1 MKGRLGME
9 IIKKYDTGYT
19 QVLNKV
25 LYDSELSLRAK
36 GMYGYLFSKPDGW
49 QFHIVT
55 MQKELKES
63 KGQIYAI
70 IDELIK
76 FGYIKRNQVNENGK
90 FGGIV
95 YEFINRD
102 EKIPCSEKSAYGKT
116 SILNNTYILS
126 NTDNINISDKD
137 LFGSKQESSTDFV
150 SWEEQAPQSPQNPKP
165 AKHKFKKPTRDE
177 VILYAIQRGR
187 TDLVDKFFDYY
198 EAGDWTG
205 VKNWKQKFITWEMH
219 NEKPKQVKI
228 TTDNELRAKL

>member
-1 MKGRLGME
+1 MEEKPSYYAVIPASVRYSDIPPNAKLLYGEITALCNRYGCCFATNKYFADLYGVSKASISGWVGELEKKGFISVVIEYKENTKEILHRYMKIFE
-9 IIKKYDTGYT
+9 YPYT
-19 QVLNKV
+19 KNFV
-25 LYDSELSLRAK
+25 Y
-36 GMYGYLFSKPDGW
+36 P
-49 QFHIVT
+49 I
-55 MQKELKES
+55 QKNLKDNN
-63 KGQIYAI
+63 INNNNNI
-70 IDELIK
+70 
-76 FGYIKRNQVNENGK
+76 YIKE
-90 FGGIV
+90 
-95 YEFINRD
+95 
-102 EKIPCSEKSAYGKT
+102 
-116 SILNNTYILS
+116 
-126 NTDNINISDKD
+126 D
-137 LFGSKQESSTDFV
+137 LFGSKQESPTDFV